1 MGLGDLVPAFKGEL
15 LVMFIAAT
23 FAIAGIGTRLSPS
36 MRSMYKRIKLPRWAP
51 PSWVYGFVWTV
62 LFTLSGIAAY
72 LVRTADVTGGP
83 WVDTNV
89 RALVLYFVL
98 QAVLALY
105 TIVAS
110 RKWHWWGAIVVLASF
125 ILCIIVVVKFAEHTT
140 TGAIFMGVVAAW
152 LFFALVLQAVI
163 ASRNSDGMV
172 RKVVKGQSSAQ
183 NQKSERASRMQN
195 KQQT

>member
-23 FAIAGIGTRLSPS
+23 FAIASIGTRLSPS
-36 MRSMYKRIKLPRWAP
+36 MRSMYKSIKQPRWAP
-51 PSWVYGFVWTV
+51 PSSLFGFVWTV

-110 RKWHWWGAIVVLASF
+110 RKWHWWGAVVVLASF
-125 ILCIIVVVKFAEHTT
+125 ILCIIVVVKFAVHTT

-152 LFFALVLQAVI
+152 LFFALILQAVI

-172 RKVVKGQSSAQ
+172 RKVVNGQSSAQ

-195 KQQT
+195 KQ